1 MKTVDLM
8 NKVESG
14 LRDLA
19 DLTDEARTSDEV
31 LTYLEFMAH
40 FHDYSFY
47 NTMSIYLH
55 NPTATRVAGFT
66 TWKKLGRRVR
76 KGEKG
81 IPILAPCFVRKSK
94 QNDEDDVEKSIAYFK
109 VVYVFDVSQTDGE
122 PLPEAPITASCG
134 DEGLLPILEQV
145 VAQHGVK
152 LAYKTM
158 RGSHHGTSF
167 GGRIEVDAR
176 LDEGGKVA
184 VILHELAHE
193 LLHQN
198 GRSTSR
204 QQEELEAEAVAYVV
218 SSHFGLKTAS
228 ANYLA
233 LWDIPTDQITD
244 VFKSIHRGAIGLIQ
258 DIQTRLQSDVG

>member
-81 IPILAPCFVRKSK
+81 YPFLPPALSENPSK
-94 QNDEDDVEKSIAYFK
+94 IMRTMSR
-109 VVYVFDVSQTDGE
+109 S
-122 PLPEAPITASCG
+122 PL
-134 DEGLLPILEQV
+134 L
-145 VAQHGVK
+145 
-152 LAYKTM
+152 
-158 RGSHHGTSF
+158 F
-167 GGRIEVDAR
+167 
-176 LDEGGKVA
+176 
-184 VILHELAHE
+184 
-193 LLHQN
+193 
-198 GRSTSR
+198 SR
-204 QQEELEAEAVAYVV
+204 
-218 SSHFGLKTAS
+218 
-228 ANYLA
+228 
-233 LWDIPTDQITD
+233 
-244 VFKSIHRGAIGLIQ
+244 
-258 DIQTRLQSDVG
+258 